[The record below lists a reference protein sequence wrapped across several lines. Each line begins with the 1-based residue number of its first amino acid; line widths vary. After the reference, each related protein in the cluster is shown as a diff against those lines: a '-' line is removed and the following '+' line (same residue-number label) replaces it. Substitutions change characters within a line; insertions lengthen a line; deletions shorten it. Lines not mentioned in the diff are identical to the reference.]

1 MGSVAVAR
9 SQVETKEKVPG
20 IISDISTIFTPDNSA
35 PGAGPRHGGSEAHPA
50 GAADPGA
57 GLRAGHAAPGHHQAE
72 AGRHEGG
79 RQPVLSRG
87 QYCRYWALGIT
98 INIIYSQY
106 MHPSACWDSASTLVR
121 HVLNPSLK

>member
-20 IISDISTIFTPDNSA
+20 FISDISSIFTPDIPA
-35 PGAGPRHGGSEAHPA
+35 PGAGPRHGGSEAHPE

-57 GLRAGHAAPGHHQAE
+57 RLRAGHAAPGHHQAE
-72 AGRHEGG
+72 ARRHEGG

-87 QYCRYWALGIT
+87 TILEILGTGHYNKHHKLT
-98 INIIYSQY
+98 I
-106 MHPSACWDSASTLVR
+106 HASIRMLG
-121 HVLNPSLK
+121 LC

>member
-20 IISDISTIFTPDNSA
+20 IISDISSIFTHNIPA

-57 GLRAGHAAPGHHQAE
+57 GLRAGHAAPDII
-72 AGRHEGG
+72 
-79 RQPVLSRG
+79 RQKLAVMREV
-87 QYCRYWALGIT
+87 A
-98 INIIYSQY
+98 SQF
-106 MHPSACWDSASTLVR
+106 
-121 HVLNPSLK
+121 

>member
-20 IISDISTIFTPDNSA
+20 IISDISSIFTPDIPA

-57 GLRAGHAAPGHHQAE
+57 RLRAGHAAPGHHQAE

-98 INIIYSQY
+98 INIILHNTCI
-106 MHPSACWDSASTLVR
+106 HPHAGTLLV
-121 HVLNPSLK
+121 HWYGMY